1 MRIVEYTKLRAG
13 VQLNAR
19 PATLPEVRSN
29 ALQLQRT
36 LMATGLFTDVEVDWT
51 KNADHLVVAMCK
63 FDPRM
68 TEEQAARKLED
79 VWLGEMRFGYW
90 AAHSTLVTEGQV
102 ELQGATL
109 RTIGGPYLTLH
120 VVAQKAV
127 LVPAQ
132 RVPAE

>member
-1 MRIVEYTKLRAG
+1 MRIVEYTKLRDG
-13 VQLNAR
+13 VQLNTR
-19 PATLPEVRSN
+19 PATLPGIRSN
-29 ALQLQRT
+29 ALELQRK

-51 KNADHLVVAMCK
+51 NNANHLVVAMCK

-68 TEEQAARKLED
+68 NEEQAARKLED

-90 AAHSTLVTEGQV
+90 SAHSTLVSKGQV

-120 VVAQKAV
+120 IVAQKAV

-132 RVPAE
+132 RVAAE